1 MCVWAEQWSDWNAAV
16 KDYLGSNGI
25 HLIEGG
31 KQAPEEKEL
40 GD

>member
-1 MCVWAEQWSDWNAAV
+1 M

-31 KQAPEEKEL
+31 KKAPEEKEL